1 MEYFSLKRST
11 AADRSQSNISSKVY
25 VRSTKSG
32 KVQKIVRELYL
43 RQDIPC
49 SSNLCRACLEIAPT
63 DYSKKVAPFVLSDT
77 PAGSKDFP
85 NGQYLV
91 PDTNAI
97 LTGMDLFEVGTA
109 FHDVIVLQTV
119 LEEVKNRSL
128 PLYHRLISLTKNE
141 GKRFYVFFNEF
152 RQETYVPRDAGET
165 INDRNDRAVR
175 KAVQWYNQHITEA
188 VAGRS
193 KKQQRIPTVVMITD
207 DKENL
212 HKAKSEHVPG
222 KTLSDFVSG
231 LENADELLDMI
242 SAAQEQREVRSKKA
256 EVFYADHY
264 SVSKM
269 MTGVKAGTLHQG
281 IFNVSPYNYLEGS
294 VHVPAF
300 DKSLLVLGRE
310 NSNRAV
316 SGDVVVVEVLP
327 KDQWKAPSTKIIEE
341 ETMNKNDNAEAE
353 EGENVIS
360 ERERRALQEEVKRTH
375 GQSIEGRPQ
384 PTARVVGIIKRNW
397 RQYVGH
403 IDRDSVRSV
412 SKSSRQQQTVFL
424 VPMDKRIPK
433 IRIRTRQAGELLGQR
448 ILATIDSWD
457 IDSRYPVGHFVRS
470 LGELESKGA
479 ETEALLLEWDVQ
491 YKPFPKTV
499 LDCLPAEGHDWK
511 VPTSLEDPGWKGRK
525 DLRDLLVCSIDP
537 VGCVDIDDA
546 LHAHKLPNGNY
557 QVGVHI
563 ADVSHF
569 VKPNNAMDKEASQRG
584 TTVYLVDK
592 RIDMLPMLLGT
603 DLCSLK
609 PYVERYAFSVIWE
622 VTEDAEIVSSQFT
635 KSVIRSREAF
645 SYEQAQIRIDD
656 KSQEDDL
663 TNGMRTLLMLS
674 KKLKQK
680 RMEAGALNL
689 SSPEVKV
696 QTESETSDPVDVQTK
711 KLLDT
716 NSLVEEFMLLANI
729 SVAAKNYEA
738 FPQTALLRR
747 HAAPPK
753 TNFEELDNQ
762 LKVKKGMELKTDS
775 SKALADSLDK
785 CVDPNNPFFNT
796 LVRIMATRCMMS
808 AEYFCAG
815 TQAYPEF
822 RHYGLASEIYTH
834 FTSPIRRYADL
845 EAHRQL
851 AAAIEYE
858 QLDPS
863 LQSKSK
869 LEAVC
874 KNINVRH
881 RNAQMAGRA
890 SIEYYVGQAL
900 KGKDVQ
906 EEGFIMKIFS
916 NGFVVFVPRFGIESL
931 IRLRDLA
938 TPEPEADFDA
948 DNYVLNVKGDVKRNI
963 ELFEKV
969 TVRITDELEES
980 TGKRKPIDHAF
991 TMHLPATSPYQNL
1004 TPTASLCICTPLAL
1018 PTQTPVP
1025 LNVPSL
1031 EPHHSVTIAQCIF
1044 TAPGFPTAPELLAM
1058 QPRTTQANVLAYT

>member
-1 MEYFSLKRST
+1 M
-11 AADRSQSNISSKVY
+11 
-25 VRSTKSG
+25 
-32 KVQKIVRELYL
+32 
-43 RQDIPC
+43 
-49 SSNLCRACLEIAPT
+49 
-63 DYSKKVAPFVLSDT
+63 
-77 PAGSKDFP
+77 
-85 NGQYLV
+85 
-91 PDTNAI
+91 
-97 LTGMDLFEVGTA
+97 
-109 FHDVIVLQTV
+109 
-119 LEEVKNRSL
+119 
-128 PLYHRLISLTKNE
+128 
-141 GKRFYVFFNEF
+141 
-152 RQETYVPRDAGET
+152 
-165 INDRNDRAVR
+165 
-175 KAVQWYNQHITEA
+175 
-188 VAGRS
+188 
-193 KKQQRIPTVVMITD
+193 
-207 DKENL
+207 
-212 HKAKSEHVPG
+212 
-222 KTLSDFVSG
+222 SDFVSG
-231 LENADELLDMI
+231 LDKADELLDMI
-242 SAAQEQREVRSKKA
+242 SAAQEQREVRSKKP
-256 EVFYADHY
+256 EVFYPDHF
-264 SVSKM
+264 SISKM
-269 MTGVKAGTLHQG
+269 MTGVKAGTMHQG
-281 IFNVSPYNYLEGS
+281 IFNVSQYNYLEGS
-294 VHVPAF
+294 VNVPAF
-300 DKSLLVLGRE
+300 EKSLLILGRE

-316 SGDVVVVEVLP
+316 SGDVVVVEILP
-327 KDQWKAPSTKIIEE
+327 KDQWKSPSTKIVEE
-341 ETMNKNDNAEAE
+341 ETVNKNDNAEAE
-353 EGENVIS
+353 EGENVIT
-360 ERERRALQEEVKRTH
+360 ERERRALQEEVKKVH
-375 GQSIEGRPQ
+375 GQTTEGRAQ

-403 IDRDSVRSV
+403 VDRDSVRSS

-424 VPMDKRIPK
+424 VPMDKRVPK

-448 ILATIDSWD
+448 VLATIDSWD
-457 IDSRYPVGHFVRS
+457 KDSRYPVGHFVRS

-511 VPTSLEDPGWKGRK
+511 VPASTEDPGWQGRR
-525 DLRDLLVCSIDP
+525 DLRDLIVCSIDP
-537 VGCVDIDDA
+537 PGCVDIDDA
-546 LHAHKLPNGNY
+546 LHARKLPNGNFE
-557 QVGVHI
+557 VGVHI

-609 PYVERYAFSVIWE
+609 PYVERYAFSVLWE
-622 VTEDAEIVSSQFT
+622 VNSNADIISSQFT

-645 SYEQAQIRIDD
+645 SYEQAQLRIDD
-656 KSQEDDL
+656 DSQQDEL
-663 TNGMRTLLMLS
+663 TTGMRTLLMLS

-680 RMEAGALNL
+680 RMDAGALNL
-689 SSPEVKV
+689 ASPEVKV
-696 QTESETSDPVDVQTK
+696 RSESETSDPVDVQTK
-711 KLLDT
+711 RLLDT

-753 TNFEELDNQ
+753 SNFEELANQ
-762 LKVKKGMELKTDS
+762 LKVKKGLELRTDS
-775 SKALADSLDK
+775 SGAVADSLDA

-863 LQSKSK
+863 LHSKAK

-900 KGKDVQ
+900 KGKDIV
-906 EEGFIMKIFS
+906 EEGFVMKIFS

-931 IRLRDLA
+931 IRLRDVA
-938 TPEPEADFDA
+938 TPEPEAEFDA
-948 DNYVLNVKGDVKRNI
+948 DNYTLKIKSDMNRSV

-969 TVRITDELEES
+969 MVRITDEMEES
-980 TGKRKPIDHAF
+980 TGKRKVK
-991 TMHLPATSPYQNL
+991 L
-1004 TPTASLCICTPLAL
+1004 TL
-1018 PTQTPVP
+1018 V
-1025 LNVPSL
+1025 
-1031 EPHHSVTIAQCIF
+1031 
-1044 TAPGFPTAPELLAM
+1044 
-1058 QPRTTQANVLAYT
+1058 